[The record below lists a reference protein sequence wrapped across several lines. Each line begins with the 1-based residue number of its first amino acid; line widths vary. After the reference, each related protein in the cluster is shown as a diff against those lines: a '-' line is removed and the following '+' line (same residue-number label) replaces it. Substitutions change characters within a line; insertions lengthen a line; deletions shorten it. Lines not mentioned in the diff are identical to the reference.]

1 MREKITVAQLKK
13 AMSGEVEV
21 LFEEVVKAVNQAQ
34 PGQII
39 ADSEEP
45 VRQAMGLFRQRLY
58 GKALQL
64 RQQQSEPTFSPSAPR
79 ARTDVGE

>member
-21 LFEEVVKAVNQAQ
+21 LFEEVVKAINQAQ
-34 PGQII
+34 PGRII

-45 VRQAMGLFRQRLY
+45 VRQATGLFRQRLY

-64 RQQQSEPTFSPSAPR
+64 RQQQSEPAFSPSAPR
-79 ARTDVGE
+79 AGTDVGE

>member
-21 LFEEVVKAVNQAQ
+21 LFEQVVEVINQAQ
-34 PGQII
+34 PGRII

-64 RQQQSEPTFSPSAPR
+64 RQQQSAPAFSPSR
-79 ARTDVGE
+79 ASAGADVGE

>member
-1 MREKITVAQLKK
+1 MRKKITVAQLKK
-13 AMSGEVEV
+13 AMSGDVEV
-21 LFEEVVKAVNQAQ
+21 LFEQVVEVINQAQ
-34 PGQII
+34 PGRII

-45 VRQAMGLFRQRLY
+45 VRQATGLFRQHLY

-64 RQQQSEPTFSPSAPR
+64 RQQQSEPAFSPSARR

>member
-21 LFEEVVKAVNQAQ
+21 LFEEVVKALNQAQ
-34 PGQII
+34 PGRII

-45 VRQAMGLFRQRLY
+45 VRQATGLFRQRLY

-64 RQQQSEPTFSPSAPR
+64 RQQQSEPAFSPSAPR
-79 ARTDVGE
+79 AGTDVGE

>member
-21 LFEEVVKAVNQAQ
+21 LFEEVVNAINQAQ
-34 PGQII
+34 PGRII

-45 VRQAMGLFRQRLY
+45 VRAATGLFRQRLY

-64 RQQQSEPTFSPSAPR
+64 RQQQSAPAFSPCAPGT
-79 ARTDVGE
+79 RTEVGE

>member
-13 AMSGEVEV
+13 AMSGDVEV

-39 ADSEEP
+39 AESEEP

-64 RQQQSEPTFSPSAPR
+64 RQQQSEPAFSPCAPG
-79 ARTDVGE
+79 AGADMGE

>member
-21 LFEEVVKAVNQAQ
+21 LFEHVVEAINQAQ
-34 PGQII
+34 PGRII

-58 GKALQL
+58 DQALQL
-64 RQQQSEPTFSPSAPR
+64 RQQQSAPAFSPSPR
-79 ARTDVGE
+79 RTRTDVGE